1 MRRIF
6 SNNAYYNKL
15 PVMFVKGTS
24 IDVEQVPDTKEKFKE
39 LLDLIY
45 SANPNLGY
53 PQGDLAI
60 WLSDN
65 ANPEIKNF
73 IQANLVR
80 QTSDNSPL
88 EMSTELQNHLRT
100 AITDDDIAS
109 MYRRKGETRSEYSSR
124 IYGYLQD
131 MKLKADAKRQIRELK
146 KIVDASQRESAS
158 TNPNDV

>member
-6 SNNAYYNKL
+6 SNNAYFNKL
-15 PVMFVKGTS
+15 PVNFVKGAA
-24 IDVEQVPDTKEKFKE
+24 IDSEQLPDTKEKFKE

-73 IQANLVR
+73 IQANLIR
-80 QTSDNSPL
+80 QQNEDTFL
-88 EMSTELQNHLRT
+88 EMSTELQNHLRS

-146 KIVDASQRESAS
+146 KIVDASQHETVV
-158 TNPNDV
+158 TNPNDA